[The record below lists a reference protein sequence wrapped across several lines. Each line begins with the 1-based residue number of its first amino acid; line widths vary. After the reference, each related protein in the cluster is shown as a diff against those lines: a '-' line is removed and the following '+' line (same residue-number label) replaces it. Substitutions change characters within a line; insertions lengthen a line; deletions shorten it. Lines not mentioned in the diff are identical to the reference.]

1 MHRLEKIMVLGLNTV
16 SMNSVR
22 YREAYVSVVLKLV
35 TLASLLIM
43 SMVSAVFAQ
52 ETQRVLFEARLGQG
66 LPVLT
71 NGIEWRIFEEKTDA
85 RGEHHMLILSN
96 GGSKAFDIE
105 AGEYLV
111 HASYGHAGVVKK
123 ITVSDEASREEFVLN
138 AGGLRLTATA
148 SENTRI
154 PKEMLTFDIY
164 EEELG
169 KDGRRKLLARGINA
183 EDTVVFPIGTYH
195 VVSKFGQ
202 LNATVRADI
211 HVETGKMTQATLQ
224 HRAAIIN
231 FRLVRSAG
239 GDAVANTSWSI
250 LAENGEVIKESTS
263 TFPSMVL
270 AEGNYTAIAKHED
283 TVYSEDFVVD
293 PGLNKEVEVIA
304 PQ

>member
-1 MHRLEKIMVLGLNTV
+1 VK
-16 SMNSVR
+16 
-22 YREAYVSVVLKLV
+22 
-35 TLASLLIM
+35 
-43 SMVSAVFAQ
+43 AVFKIVMLIVALGAGSLNSANAQ
-52 ETQRVLFEARLGQG
+52 ETQRVLLEARLGEE

-71 NGIEWRIFEEKTDA
+71 HGLEWRIFEEKTDV

-105 AGEYLV
+105 AGDYLV
-111 HASYGHAGVVKK
+111 HVSYGHAGVVKK
-123 ITVSDEASREEFVLN
+123 MTVGQDALREEFVLN
-138 AGGLRLTATA
+138 AGGLRLSATA

-154 PKEMLTFDIY
+154 PKEMLTFDIF

-169 KDGRRKLLARGINA
+169 KDGRRKLLAKNINA
-183 EDTVVFPIGTYH
+183 DEPVVFPTGTYH
-195 VVSKFGQ
+195 IVSKFGQ
-202 LNATVRADI
+202 LNATVRADVR
-211 HVETGKMTQATLQ
+211 VEIGRMTQATLQ
-224 HRAAIIN
+224 HRAAIIT
-231 FRLVRSAG
+231 FRLVRTTG

-263 TFPSMVL
+263 TFPNMVL
-270 AEGNYTAIAKHED
+270 SEGNYTAIAKHED

>member
-1 MHRLEKIMVLGLNTV
+1 M
-16 SMNSVR
+16 
-22 YREAYVSVVLKLV
+22 KLSFKV
-35 TLASLLIM
+35 IAIFAALLSSFIGH
-43 SMVSAVFAQ
+43 AFAQ
-52 ETQRVLFEARLGQG
+52 EGQRVLFEARLGQD

-71 NGIEWRIFEEKTDA
+71 NGIEWRIFEEKA
-85 RGEHHMLILSN
+85 NSRGEHHMLILSN

-105 AGEYLV
+105 AGDYLV

-123 ITVSDEASREEFVLN
+123 ITVGETALREEFVLN
-138 AGGLRLTATA
+138 AGGLKLTATA

-154 PKEMLTFDIY
+154 PKRMLTFDIY
-164 EEELG
+164 EQELG
-169 KDGRRKLLARGINA
+169 KDGRRKLLARSIKA
-183 EDTVVFPIGTYH
+183 EENVVFPIGTYH
-195 VVSKFGQ
+195 VVSKFGK
-202 LNATVRADI
+202 LNATVRADVR
-211 HVETGKMTQATLQ
+211 VEAGKMTQATLQ

-239 GDAVANTSWSI
+239 SDAVANTSWSI
-250 LAENGEVIKESTS
+250 LTENGEVIQESNS

-283 TVYSEDFVVD
+283 TVYSEDFAVD

>member
-1 MHRLEKIMVLGLNTV
+1 MVLGLNTV
-16 SMNSVR
+16 STDLICLEGALVR
-22 YREAYVSVVLKLV
+22 TISKLI
-35 TLASLLIM
+35 TLVSLLFAGLLG
-43 SMVSAVFAQ
+43 VTYAQ
-52 ETQRVLFEARLGQG
+52 ETQRVLLEARLGQG

-71 NGIEWRIFEEKTDA
+71 NGLEWRIFEEKTDS
-85 RGEHHMLILSN
+85 RGDHHMLLLSN

-111 HASYGHAGVVKK
+111 HASYGHAGVVRK
-123 ITVSDEASREEFVLN
+123 ITVGEAASREEFVLN

-154 PKEMLTFDIY
+154 PKEMLSFDIY
-164 EEELG
+164 EQELG
-169 KDGRRKLLARGINA
+169 KDGRRKLLARSINA
-183 EDTVVFPIGTYH
+183 EETVVFPIGTYH
-195 VVSKFGQ
+195 VISKFGQ

-211 HVETGKMTQATLQ
+211 RVETGKMTQATLQ

-304 PQ
+304 PPQ

>member
-1 MHRLEKIMVLGLNTV
+1 V
-16 SMNSVR
+16 
-22 YREAYVSVVLKLV
+22 KLSFKV
-35 TLASLLIM
+35 IAIFAALLSSFIGH
-43 SMVSAVFAQ
+43 AFAQ
-52 ETQRVLFEARLGQG
+52 EGQRVLFEARLGQD

-71 NGIEWRIFEEKTDA
+71 NGIEWRIFEEKA
-85 RGEHHMLILSN
+85 NSRGEHHMLILSN

-105 AGEYLV
+105 AGDYLV

-123 ITVSDEASREEFVLN
+123 ITVGETALREEFVLN
-138 AGGLRLTATA
+138 AGGLKLTATA

-154 PKEMLTFDIY
+154 PKRMLTFDIY
-164 EEELG
+164 EQELG
-169 KDGRRKLLARGINA
+169 KDGRRKLLARSIKA
-183 EDTVVFPIGTYH
+183 EENVVFPIGTYH
-195 VVSKFGQ
+195 VVSKFGK
-202 LNATVRADI
+202 LNATVRADVR
-211 HVETGKMTQATLQ
+211 VEAGKMTQATLQ

-239 GDAVANTSWSI
+239 SDAVANTSWSI
-250 LAENGEVIKESTS
+250 LTENGEVIQESNS

-283 TVYSEDFVVD
+283 TVYSEDFAVD